1 MKTLLLIRHAQAAR
15 DETVSDVSRPLA
27 ESGLADA
34 RRIGERLAHKRVAFD
49 AFYSSPARRTLQ
61 TAEIIAECT
70 GFARADVVSDDALY
84 TFDRDRLLRAVAS
97 IAERRST
104 VAVCCHNFA
113 VTGLVN
119 LLTGASIDNVPTC
132 GVAHVEIETEA
143 WANVATAKATL
154 VDFDYPNRE

>member
-15 DETVSDVSRPLA
+15 DDTLPDVRRPLT

-61 TAEIIAECT
+61 TAAIIAECT
-70 GFARADVVSDDALY
+70 GFARADVATDDALY
-84 TFDRDRLLRAVAS
+84 TFDRDRLLRTVAS

-119 LLTGASIDNVPTC
+119 LLTGASINNVPTC

-143 WANVATAKATL
+143 WAELAAAKATL
-154 VDFDYPNRE
+154 VDFDYPDGE